1 MQFTDRFKRRF
12 SLAEQA
18 NIGKEN
24 ISIFDLRLR
33 ALTVDPG
40 TVSPFDEITL
50 AQCAAYKRKTAWS
63 NKSFIGEFNDDFL
76 HSMHLSSMV

>member
-18 NIGKEN
+18 NIGKKN
-24 ISIFDLRLR
+24 ISIFDLRLG
-33 ALTVDPG
+33 AFTVDPG
-40 TVSPFDEITL
+40 AVSPFNEITL
-50 AQCAAYKRKTAWS
+50 AQRSAYKRKAARS
-63 NKSFIGEFNDDFL
+63 NKPFIGEFNDNFL